1 MNRIRKL
8 IGGSLVTLLLV
19 STACA
24 HGSASNAQ
32 VRSIA
37 LPTEARATLP
47 ELCGDIHALACKP
60 ENATVAQEDMMT
72 VVATKIREQK
82 PELKAL
88 MDGIVSVPA
97 AERREVFK
105 RSISDA
111 LGSEWVCPD
120 FDKLWDSQPVSCE

>member
-1 MNRIRKL
+1 MNQIHKL
-8 IGGSLVTLLLV
+8 MGVSLATLLL

-24 HGSASNAQ
+24 TSKSQ

-37 LPTEARATLP
+37 LPAEARATLP
-47 ELCGDIHALACKP
+47 ALCGDMHAVACQP
-60 ENATVAQEDMMT
+60 ENASVAREDMMT

-82 PELKAL
+82 PELRPL
-88 MDGIVSVPA
+88 FDGITSVPP
-97 AERREVFK
+97 AEKRDVFK

-120 FDKLWDSQPVSCE
+120 FDKLWDSQPVSCP